1 MVDEFVDYLS
11 TILVSTIVDST
22 LLEKAFFKIW
32 LFGQVSLKSDKYFSN
47 FFEIIDN
54 FLSMKYLDTKKHDT
68 LNNSNIKISLKDGEF
83 KNP

>member
-22 LLEKAFFKIW
+22 LLEKAFF
-32 LFGQVSLKSDKYFSN
+32 
-47 FFEIIDN
+47 EIIDN
-54 FLSMKYLDTKKHDT
+54 FLSMKYLDTIKHDT
-68 LNNSNIKISLKDGEF
+68 LNNSNIKISLKDGDL

>member
-1 MVDEFVDYLS
+1 MVDEFVGYLS

-22 LLEKAFFKIW
+22 VLEKTFFKI
-32 LFGQVSLKSDKYFSN
+32 SDKYFCK